1 MYSDDVARRVRESA
15 RSFLSGWA
23 PPSEGPGAADQPSS
37 DARWKAIIE
46 LGWPGIE
53 IPERYGGGGGCFAHV
68 CALMEE
74 LGQFAT
80 DLPAWSTMAVAVR
93 ALTAASEQQQEL
105 WYPRM
110 AAGEAIVA
118 AAIDVPRGRGDGAG
132 LRARPTAGGWLISG
146 TARWVLNL
154 PSANAVLL
162 ATLPATPTGA
172 AAGQTLFLAP
182 ARLSGFTVV
191 AENAADR
198 SRQLGQLCCDDVLLT
213 EEHQIGQPGRAAE
226 MIAQLRNRAAV
237 GLAADSVGGARR
249 ALEMTLAHL
258 KTRRQFGRALG
269 SFQALKHRCAST
281 FIEIELASA
290 AVDLAASLEMITDGA
305 ASIAKTQA
313 DDAFRQAAAENVQLH
328 GAMGFT
334 WEHPAHTYL
343 RRALLNSALYGDPLW
358 HRNELANLLV
368 RSANTP
374 DFPV

>member
-1 MYSDDVARRVRESA
+1 MYYDDVARQVRESA
-15 RSFLSGWA
+15 RSFLARWA
-23 PPSEGPGAADQPSS
+23 PPSEGSGAADRRSS

-68 CALMEE
+68 CTLMEE

-93 ALTAASEQQQEL
+93 ALAAATERQQDL
-105 WYPRM
+105 WYPRI
-110 AAGEAIVA
+110 AAGEAIIA
-118 AAIDVPRGRGDGAG
+118 AAIDVPRGRRDGTG
-132 LRARPTAGGWLISG
+132 LHARPTARGWLISG

-162 ATLPATPTGA
+162 AAPTGA
-172 AAGQTLFLAP
+172 AGGQKLFLAP
-182 ARLSGFTVV
+182 ACLSGFSVV
-191 AENAADR
+191 TENAADR
-198 SRQLGQLCCDDVLLT
+198 SRQLGQLRCDDVFLT
-213 EEHQIGQPGRAAE
+213 EEHQIGRPGPADE
-226 MIAQLRNRAAV
+226 IIAQLRNRAVVA
-237 GLAADSVGGARR
+237 LAADSVGGADR

-269 SFQALKHRCAST
+269 SFQALKHRCALS
-281 FIEIELASA
+281 FIDIELASA
-290 AVDLAASLEMITDGA
+290 AVDLAASLEVITEGA
-305 ASIAKTQA
+305 ASIAKAQA

-334 WEHPAHTYL
+334 WEHPAHIYL
-343 RRALLNSALYGDPLW
+343 RRALLNSCLYGDPLW

-368 RSANTP
+368 RSANAS
-374 DFPV
+374 DLRV